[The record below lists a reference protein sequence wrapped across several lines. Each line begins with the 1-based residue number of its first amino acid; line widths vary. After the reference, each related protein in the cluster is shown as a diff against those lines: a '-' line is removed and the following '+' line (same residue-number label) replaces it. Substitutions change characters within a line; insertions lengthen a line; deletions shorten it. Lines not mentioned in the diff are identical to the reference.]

1 MATPLIRIPQEQ
13 GGTLYAFANAA
24 RDLTRSYYNPDLN
37 FEFSKFALIKVPA
50 VTVPSLG
57 STNNYIE
64 FNKLFDASGVSYNDT
79 TANGNANIH
88 FAQTFQNYALNL
100 EQLVLNDDDFDSTIL
115 ASDAEKLFFKY
126 LNRIGAFE
134 VRTATSQESI
144 GSLSRVIEFDDSVQ
158 TGAEYERVIKYLG
171 NIDVSNDKNYK
182 GDVYNEI
189 FINVPSAVGYTPN
202 VLLKSGTY
210 NTNSLQYT
218 PGGFIEGRIGQ
229 THPDVN
235 LNLDSITDDAN
246 SEISIDPNEVSRV
259 ENALGID
266 FDPQSYAKIVNDTQ
280 LHSIFDYSKRGGD
293 FTFNAILVYYDL
305 YSKSTPVNKATNL
318 YGILI
323 LDNFKEDPNGSG
335 WFIPSQTKYKPNDI
349 TGLNGNA
356 FSLKLN
362 VKFNS
367 SMDNV
372 GVENNINDFSTF
384 GMDIFLDTVS
394 SLNNTTK
401 LLKEANDKYLE
412 LFKRVA
418 DMESLILTSSDIAE
432 VKNKIQLVEQDLINA
447 KLNMSESSSLLK
459 LIQSTNLK
467 INKMLDGEKV
477 RYVSTNRDLEIR
489 FRFLDKQTDTY
500 TTEYNSNG
508 FDLPDE
514 FKLNRFKKSFFRLYF
529 YDSNSGETSN
539 LLFTED
545 IPVIQKNEAV
555 FPLRRLYWDRN
566 DDLMD
571 NSFKNRVIYMEAR
584 FFNAKTG
591 QIQTFYN
598 PPITVTSPIDVKQ
611 YGNYNNRGWRL
622 SPITLINPNNYNGEF
637 RFQPMNNV
645 GANTPS
651 VITLSEFII
660 K

>member
-13 GGTLYAFANAA
+13 GGTLYAFSSAA

-37 FEFSKFALIKVPA
+37 FEFSKFALVKVPA
-50 VTVPSLG
+50 VTTPSLG

-64 FNKLFDASGVSYNDT
+64 FNKLFDVSGQPYDDT
-79 TANGNANIH
+79 LANGNANIH

-100 EQLVLNDDDFDSTIL
+100 EQLVLNDDDFDSTL
-115 ASDAEKLFFKY
+115 LTSDAEKIFFKY
-126 LNRIGAFE
+126 LNRIGALE
-134 VRTATSQESI
+134 VRNATSQEAV
-144 GSLSRVIEFDDSVQ
+144 GSLSRTIELDDSVQ

-210 NTNSLQYT
+210 NTNSLQYV
-218 PGGFIEGRIGQ
+218 PNSYIEGRAGQ
-229 THPDVN
+229 THPDAN
-235 LNLDSITDDAN
+235 LNLDSLADDAN
-246 SEISIDPNEVSRV
+246 SEISIDPNEMSRV

-266 FDPQSYAKIVNDTQ
+266 FDPQSYAKIVNDAQ
-280 LHSIFDYSKRGGD
+280 LNSIFDYSKRGGD

-323 LDNFKEDPNGSG
+323 LDNFKEDPNSSG

-362 VKFNS
+362 IKFNS

-394 SLNNTTK
+394 ALNNTTK
-401 LLKEANDKYLE
+401 LLKDSNDKHLE

-418 DMESLILTSSDIAE
+418 DIESLILTTSDIAE
-432 VKNKIQLVEQDLINA
+432 VKNKIAKIEQDMINA

-467 INKMLDGEKV
+467 INKMIDGTIPTSVQYNTDVLKEGDGITLDKSANSKIKIINSVNGYEINDP
-477 RYVSTNRDLEIR
+477 YLFDINTVSFLNWVVASKIDSLNLYDPSLTSNYGIWMKLKPFTNRTNIHLNSSNTASGDINIYI
-489 FRFLDKQTDTY
+489 DDT
-500 TTEYNSNG
+500 TSSWKKG
-508 FDLPDE
+508 QV
-514 FKLNRFKKSFFRLYF
+514 FKIK
-529 YDSNSGETSN
+529 
-539 LLFTED
+539 
-545 IPVIQKNEAV
+545 
-555 FPLRRLYWDRN
+555 
-566 DDLMD
+566 
-571 NSFKNRVIYMEAR
+571 
-584 FFNAKTG
+584 FN
-591 QIQTFYN
+591 N
-598 PPITVTSPIDVKQ
+598 
-611 YGNYNNRGWRL
+611 
-622 SPITLINPNNYNGEF
+622 
-637 RFQPMNNV
+637 
-645 GANTPS
+645 
-651 VITLSEFII
+651 TLSHGGHNVNLYSLKSSTLGWQLIATLSSSNFITNKPYVELI
-660 K
+660 CTDAIDKKFELDILR

>member
-13 GGTLYAFANAA
+13 GGTLYAFASAA

-57 STNNYIE
+57 STNNYIQ
-64 FNKLFDASGVSYNDT
+64 FNKLFDTSGAPYDDT
-79 TANGNANIH
+79 LANGNANIH

-100 EQLVLNDDDFDSTIL
+100 EQLVLNDDDFDSALLT
-115 ASDAEKLFFKY
+115 SDAEKIFFKY

-134 VRTATSQESI
+134 VRTATSQEAV
-144 GSLSRVIEFDDSVQ
+144 GSLSRVIELDDSVQ
-158 TGAEYERVIKYLG
+158 TGVEYERVIKYLG

-202 VLLKSGTY
+202 VLLKTGTY

-218 PGGFIEGRIGQ
+218 PGSYIEGRAGQ
-229 THPDVN
+229 THPDAN
-235 LNLDSITDDAN
+235 LNLESIVDDAN
-246 SEISIDPNEVSRV
+246 SEISIDPNEVSRI

-280 LHSIFDYSKRGGD
+280 LSSLFDYSKRGGD

-305 YSKSTPVNKATNL
+305 YSKSTPVNRATNL

-323 LDNFKEDPNGSG
+323 LDNFKEDPNSSG

-394 SLNNTTK
+394 ALSNTTK
-401 LLKEANDKYLE
+401 LLKEANDKYLQ
-412 LFKRVA
+412 LFQRVS
-418 DMESLILTSSDIAE
+418 DIESLILTSSDISDI
-432 VKNKIQLVEQDLINA
+432 KNKISLIEKDLVNA
-447 KLNMSESSSLLK
+447 KLNMADSSSLLK
-459 LIQSTNLK
+459 LIQSTNSK
-467 INKMLDGEKV
+467 INKMIDGSIPTSVQYNIDVIESGEGFKV
-477 RYVSTNRDLEIR
+477 DKSSNNKIKLSNTVVGYEINEPYLFDITTASFLNWVVTSKIDSTNL
-489 FRFLDKQTDTY
+489 
-500 TTEYNSNG
+500 
-508 FDLPDE
+508 FDPNL
-514 FKLNRFKKSFFRLYF
+514 
-529 YDSNSGETSN
+529 TSN
-539 LLFTED
+539 YGIWMRLKPFTNRSSIYVNSSNTASGNINIYID
-545 IPVIQKNEAV
+545 DTASAWKKGQV
-555 FPLRRLYWDRN
+555 FKIKFNNSILHGGHNINLYS
-566 DDLMD
+566 LK
-571 NSFKNRVIYMEAR
+571 SST
-584 FFNAKTG
+584 TG
-591 QIQTFYN
+591 WQ
-598 PPITVTSPIDVKQ
+598 
-611 YGNYNNRGWRL
+611 
-622 SPITLINPNNYNGEF
+622 LI
-637 RFQPMNNV
+637 
-645 GANTPS
+645 S
-651 VITLSEFII
+651 TLSSSNFITNKPYI
-660 K
+660 ELICTDAIDKKFELDILR